1 MPKNIIN
8 LKKVKLKKYI
18 IKTEK
23 RKAKIP
29 KDVKLQKIF
38 KILKINTDDKEEPDK
53 KKLMKLM
60 LD

>member
-29 KDVKLQKIF
+29 KDVKL
-38 KILKINTDDKEEPDK
+38 
-53 KKLMKLM
+53 
-60 LD
+60 